1 MSVFQG
7 NSAERVVY
15 LVDESGPVVGLTE
28 GDVSL
33 RFKKNG
39 EDFQDKTLTP
49 VNFIEREVGFYS
61 VMFDSLEMNALG
73 QFVFRITGGSIIPY
87 VQMFEIVPVY
97 LGAITPPDVCI
108 ISGNILDLGGRPLW
122 NSRIAFRI
130 MDLPK
135 VIEPSMV
142 SGDAVRTVTD
152 HAGNFS
158 ASLIR
163 GATVLVEIPDTAIRI
178 QFIVPNQETANIID
192 LIPS

>member
-61 VMFDSLEMNALG
+61 VMFDGLEMNALG

-97 LGAITPPDVCI
+97 LGAITPPDVCV

-122 NSRIAFRI
+122 NSRITFRI

-135 VIEPSMV
+135 VVEPSMV

>member
-122 NSRIAFRI
+122 NSRITFRI
-130 MDLPK
+130 TDLPK